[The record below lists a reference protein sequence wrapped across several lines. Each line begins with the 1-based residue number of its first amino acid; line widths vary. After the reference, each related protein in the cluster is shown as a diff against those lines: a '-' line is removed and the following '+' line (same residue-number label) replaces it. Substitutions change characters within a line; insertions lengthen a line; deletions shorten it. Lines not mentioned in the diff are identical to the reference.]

1 MAITE
6 WSIQRRALGQSAFSI
21 VLCDDDPAFLT
32 ELERELRRIFEKMNM
47 RCDIQLF
54 DCPAVIPAAAMEN
67 CALAFLDID
76 FENDD
81 CNGIDIARR
90 LRQVND
96 RALLFFVTNYI
107 DYAPAGFEVQA
118 FRYILKRDREAV
130 LERYLL
136 QAMEILAEKQEFLR
150 LRDQDTVTDVPLKE
164 ITWLEVMD
172 HYVSIHAGT
181 SSFVLNATLSNLE
194 KELEPHG
201 FLRVHKSFLV
211 NMAFIRKFRSR
222 ECLLAD
228 GTALAVGEKNY
239 PQQKQKYLRWKG
251 LQ

>member
-6 WSIQRRALGQSAFSI
+6 WSLHRTALSQSAFPI
-21 VLCDDDPAFLT
+21 VLCDDDQAFLT
-32 ELERELRRIFEKMNM
+32 ELERELHRLFEKMNM
-47 RCDIQLF
+47 RCDIRLF
-54 DCPAVIPAAAMEN
+54 DCPAAIPAD
-67 CALAFLDID
+67 ALERCTMAFLDID

-81 CNGIDIARR
+81 CSGIDIARR
-90 LRQVND
+90 LRQANKQ
-96 RALLFFVTNYI
+96 ALLFFVTNYI

-118 FRYILKRDREAV
+118 FRYILKGEREEV

-164 ITWLEVMD
+164 IIWLEVMD
-172 HYVSIHAGT
+172 HYVSIHAKAE
-181 SSFVLNATLSNLE
+181 SFVLNATLSNLE
-194 KELEPHG
+194 KALEPHG
-201 FLRVHKSFLV
+201 FLRIHKSYLV

>member
-6 WSIQRRALGQSAFSI
+6 WSLQRTALSQNAFPI
-21 VLCDDDPAFLT
+21 VLCDDDPSV
-32 ELERELRRIFEKMNM
+32 LEALQAQLQRLFKKMNM
-47 RCDIQLF
+47 RCVIRTF
-54 DCPAVIPAAAMEN
+54 ECPAAIPVE
-67 CALAFLDID
+67 ALEGCIMAFLDID
-76 FENDD
+76 FENDE
-81 CNGIDIARR
+81 CTGIDIARR
-90 LRQVND
+90 LRQVNKE
-96 RALLFFVTNYI
+96 ALLFFVTNYI

-118 FRYILKRDREAV
+118 FRYILKRDREEV

-172 HYVSIHAGT
+172 HYVSIHTGT
-181 SSFVLNATLSNLE
+181 GSFVLNATLSNLE

-201 FLRVHKSFLV
+201 FLRIHKSFLV
-211 NMAFIRKFRSR
+211 NMSMIRKFRSR
-222 ECLLAD
+222 ECLMID
-228 GTALAVGEKNY
+228 GTTLAVGEKNY